1 MKLLI
6 DNALS
11 YQLAEQ
17 LRSEG
22 ADAVHVRDMIPVDSP
37 DEVVFECARKEN
49 RILVSADTDF
59 GAILAN
65 RAERQPSFIL
75 LRHDAPVLPEEQAN
89 LLKRI
94 LAMATTELDS
104 GCIVS
109 AHREKIRIRQL
120 PLR

>member
-11 YQLAEQ
+11 YQLVEQ

-22 ADAVHVRDMIPVDSP
+22 LDAVHLREKIPADSP
-37 DEVVFECARKEN
+37 DEAVFECAKQEN

-75 LRHDAPVLPEEQAN
+75 LRHDAPVLPEEQGK
-89 LLKRI
+89 LLQRI
-94 LAMATTELDS
+94 LAIAATELDT